1 MRIFVAGASGVIGR
15 RLVPKLA
22 RMGHEVIGMTHREEG
37 VPQIESC
44 GARAVVA
51 NVFDRDAVMR
61 ALDEAKPDVVIHQL
75 TALKEWNL
83 EDNAKIRKVGTR
95 NLVDAA
101 VASGVRRMIAQSIA
115 WAYEPGDSPAK
126 ETDNLDIH
134 AAMPRKTTIDGVA
147 ALEQAVSEMP
157 SYVIL
162 RYGMLYG
169 PDTWYDANGL
179 IADRV
184 RRRQMPA
191 TEGVTSFL
199 HVEDAAQAAALALDW
214 PDGIVN
220 IVDDEPAAGTEWL
233 PYYAALL
240 GAPAPDLQSG
250 RNGWERGASNAK
262 ARREYGWTPLYSSWR
277 SGFVLSVGRGT
288 EHP

>member
-15 RLVPKLA
+15 RLLPRLV
-22 RMGHEVIGMTHREEG
+22 RIGHEVTGMTHRGES

-44 GARAVVA
+44 GAHAVVV
-51 NVFDRDAVMR
+51 NIFDREGVMR
-61 ALDEAKPDVVIHQL
+61 ALKEARPDVVIHQL
-75 TALKEWNL
+75 TALKDWNL
-83 EDNAKIRKVGTR
+83 EDNANIRKAGTR

-101 VASGVRRMIAQSIA
+101 IAAGVRRMIAQSIA
-115 WAYEPGDSPAK
+115 WAYEPGDSPAT
-126 ETDNLDIH
+126 ETDRLDIH
-134 AAMPRKTTIDGVA
+134 AAMPRKTTIDGVV
-147 ALEQAVSEMP
+147 ALEQAVAEMP

-169 PDTWYDANGL
+169 PGTWYDSNGL

-191 TEGVTSFL
+191 TEGITSFL
-199 HVEDAAQAAALALDW
+199 HVDDAAQAAALALDW

-220 IVDDEPAAGTEWL
+220 VVDDEPAAGTEWL
-233 PYYAALL
+233 PHYAALL

-262 ARREYGWTPLYSSWR
+262 ARREYGWTPLYASWR
-277 SGFVLSVGRGT
+277 SGFVQSLKDR
-288 EHP
+288 